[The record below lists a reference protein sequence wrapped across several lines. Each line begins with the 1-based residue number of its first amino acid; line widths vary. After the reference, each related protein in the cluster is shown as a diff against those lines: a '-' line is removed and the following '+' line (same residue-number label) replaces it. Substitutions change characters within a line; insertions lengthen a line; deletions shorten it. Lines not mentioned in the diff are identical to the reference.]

1 VSAAGNSTRR
11 AIRVRIETLRFDVV
25 LASYHDTGV
34 ARVKGLGVM
43 DDAAGPHDLGHV
55 EVTFWGATLEQL
67 RARALQWPARFDDI
81 DADHFGISSRDE
93 HRFDIF
99 VAHERFMHVMALLRD
114 AGHSGRPVAESGQ
127 IVLHVDVAPDAGFD
141 LVTSVEIS
149 GGWG

>member
-1 VSAAGNSTRR
+1 MSTASAQQRV
-11 AIRVRIETLRFDVV
+11 IRLRIETLRFDMV
-25 LASYHDTGV
+25 LAPYTDTGV
-34 ARVKGLGVM
+34 AKVRGPAAM
-43 DDAAGPHDLGHV
+43 EDAAGSHDLGQV

-81 DADHFGISSRDE
+81 DNAHFGVSSRDE

-114 AGHSGRPVAESGQ
+114 AGHSGRGAEAGQ
-127 IVLHVDVAPDAGFD
+127 IVLHVDVAPDATYD
-141 LVTSVEIS
+141 LVTSAEIS

>member
-1 VSAAGNSTRR
+1 MSEAETAQKRV
-11 AIRVRIETLRFDVV
+11 IRVRIETLRFDVV
-25 LASYHDTGV
+25 LASYHDTDV

-81 DADHFGISSRDE
+81 DDDHFGVSSRDE

-99 VAHERFMHVMALLRD
+99 IAHERFMHVLALLRD
-114 AGHSGRPVAESGQ
+114 ARRSGQ
-127 IVLHVDVAPDAGFD
+127 AGATPGQVVLHVDVVPDAGFD
-141 LVTSVEIS
+141 LVTTVEIS